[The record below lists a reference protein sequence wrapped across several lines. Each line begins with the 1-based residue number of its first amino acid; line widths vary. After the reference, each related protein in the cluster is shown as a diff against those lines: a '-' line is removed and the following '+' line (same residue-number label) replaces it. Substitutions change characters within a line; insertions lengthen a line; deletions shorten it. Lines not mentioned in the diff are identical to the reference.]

1 MTENKSKEYAKL
13 LREGRTSEATDLV
26 SSSNS
31 SKQVEEPVEQDED
44 EVEEE
49 VDEPVSEVERFVEL
63 KGVGEELAEEMV
75 QVFGS
80 YDAFVEDADV
90 DSLSDI
96 AGIGESSAESLLEQ
110 VE

>member
-75 QVFGS
+75 QVFH
-80 YDAFVEDADV
+80 
-90 DSLSDI
+90 
-96 AGIGESSAESLLEQ
+96 LLKMQMLTVFPTLLVLEKVVQ
-110 VE
+110 SPCWNR